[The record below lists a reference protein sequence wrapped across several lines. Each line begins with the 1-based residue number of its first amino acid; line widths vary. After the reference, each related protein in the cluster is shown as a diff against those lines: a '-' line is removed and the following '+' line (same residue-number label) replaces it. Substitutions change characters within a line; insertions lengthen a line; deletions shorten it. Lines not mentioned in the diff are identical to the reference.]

1 MCKKNQTFSGSGL
14 GMKWHKFLLFLLWLG
29 AALNIVSGIGY
40 VFGGELLYGEFGA
53 EIYAAAPALATFDFV
68 AGVVM
73 ILIGLFQFVMRGRLK
88 RLCKNGPALLTASYV
103 ILIVYN
109 VVYGVVPAILAPQ
122 YIMMDTA
129 TIMGSVFGNILWLS
143 VNASYYK
150 KRMGMF
156 TE

>member
-14 GMKWHKFLLFLLWLG
+14 GMKWHKFLLFLLWIG

-53 EIYAAAPALATFDFV
+53 EIYAAAPALATFDIA

-143 VNASYYK
+143 VNASYYN
-150 KRMGMF
+150 KRKSMF

>member
-14 GMKWHKFLLFLLWLG
+14 GMKWHKFLLILLWLG

-40 VFGGELLYGEFGA
+40 AFGGELLYGELGA
-53 EIYAAAPALATFDFV
+53 EIYAAAPALATFDIA

-103 ILIVYN
+103 ILIVFN
-109 VVYGVVPAILAPQ
+109 VVSGVVPAMLAPQ
-122 YIMMDTA
+122 YLMIDTA
-129 TIMGSVFGNILWLS
+129 TVMGSVFGNILWLS
-143 VNASYYK
+143 VNSSYYK